1 MKLHLDEMIS
11 PAVAGALRERGHDA
25 VAAVER
31 AALGAPDPRQL
42 ALAIRER
49 RAFATC
55 NVRDFAILA
64 KGAWAAGRDHWGIFL
79 VSDRRFPTAGIG
91 RLVRALET
99 LMEENPG
106 DDALQGRT
114 VFLR

>member
-1 MKLHLDEMIS
+1 MKLYLDEMIS

-42 ALAIRER
+42 ALAIHER
-49 RAFATC
+49 RAFVTF
-55 NVRDFAILA
+55 NVRDFVVLA
-64 KGAWAAGRDHWGIFL
+64 KGAWAAGRDHSGIVL
-79 VSDRRFPTAGIG
+79 VSDRRFSTAAIG
-91 RLVRALET
+91 NLVRALEA
-99 LMEENPG
+99 LMEENPEP
-106 DDALQGRT
+106 DDLQGRT